1 MDQLK
6 AEKHVAKALN
16 VNTKNI
22 DKAVQDAAKGLN

>member
-6 AEKHVAKALN
+6 AEKHVAKELN
-16 VNTKNI
+16 VSTKDI